1 MTEVQGLF
9 VVTNSTI
16 NRIVKQDGAF
26 NGSSVLVVKV
36 ENWKE
41 VEHWTEVDSMILF
54 IAPCLFRV
62 GPHTPLVTTQQQH
75 SDDE

>member
-1 MTEVQGLF
+1 VQGLF

-16 NRIVKQDGAF
+16 NRGVEHDEAF

-41 VEHWTEVDSMILF
+41 LKNWKEIRWFSSLLLDFFVLNPEPRW
-54 IAPCLFRV
+54 
-62 GPHTPLVTTQQQH
+62 
-75 SDDE
+75 

>member
-9 VVTNSTI
+9 VMTNSTI
-16 NRIVKQDGAF
+16 NSGGEHDGAF

-41 VEHWTEVDSMILF
+41 LENWKEIQWFSSLLLDCFMSN
-54 IAPCLFRV
+54 PD
-62 GPHTPLVTTQQQH
+62 PLW
-75 SDDE
+75 